1 MWLMVVIAFEDWWS
15 SADAWVVVARVVDGN
30 TVVAHTSTLFQDE
43 DSVISSVPVR
53 QKKSLHIARTSMR
66 LCDEDSVMYSV
77 PVRK

>member
-1 MWLMVVIAFEDWWS
+1 
-15 SADAWVVVARVVDGN
+15 VARVVEGN
-30 TVVAHTSTLFQDE
+30 TVVARTSTLFQDE

-53 QKKSLHIARTSMR
+53 QNFLLRIGRTSTR